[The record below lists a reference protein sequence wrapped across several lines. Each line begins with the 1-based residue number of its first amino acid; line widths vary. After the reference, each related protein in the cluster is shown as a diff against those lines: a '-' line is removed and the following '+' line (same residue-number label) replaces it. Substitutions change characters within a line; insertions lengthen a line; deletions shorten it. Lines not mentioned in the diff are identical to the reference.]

1 MDRFI
6 YTALTGMNAAM
17 DRQRA
22 IANNLANASTPGFR
36 AEIFAVKSATLE
48 TDPRSNSIDARS
60 LARGSVRGADMGAG
74 ELSPTGRL
82 LDVAVVGEGLIAFQD
97 PTGAAPGSEIYS
109 RRGDLKVSASGVIE
123 NGERLA
129 VLNQAGGPL
138 TAPPG
143 FEIAIGEDGTVLAR
157 DPAAPEVPAQVV
169 GQIKLVSAVGSR
181 IAKGLDG
188 FLRVVGG
195 GVLAPDP
202 TERLTSGTL
211 EQSNV
216 STAETLVQMVDAQR
230 AFEQRARIIRTASEL
245 DEAGARLMSLK

>member
-22 IANNLANASTPGFR
+22 VANNLANASTPGFR
-36 AEIFAVKSATLE
+36 GEVFAVKSAVLE
-48 TDPRSNSIDARS
+48 SDPRTHSIDARAP
-60 LARGSVRGADMGAG
+60 ARGSVRGADMGAG
-74 ELSPTGRL
+74 KVMPTGRA
-82 LDVAVVGEGLIAFQD
+82 LDVAVMGEGLIAFQD
-97 PTGAAPGSEIYS
+97 PSGTGAGGEVYS
-109 RRGDLKVSASGVIE
+109 RRGDLRVSAAGVIE
-123 NGERLA
+123 NGDGLV
-129 VLNQAGGPL
+129 VLGQGGGPL
-138 TAPPG
+138 AVPPG
-143 FEIAIGEDGTVLAR
+143 FDISLAEDGTVFAR
-157 DPAAPEVPAQVV
+157 DPAAPQAPPEAV
-169 GQIKLVSAVGSR
+169 GQIKLVSPEGSR

-195 GVLAPDP
+195 GVLPPDP
-202 TERLTSGTL
+202 TERITRGTL

-216 STAETLVQMVDAQR
+216 VTAQTLVEMVDAQR